1 MWHNV
6 LSRHHDLN
14 LNTKDIMKKI
24 SKILTAVMLCTAL
37 TFTSTTLIYSQND
50 NARTTQNTDDDDD
63 DQDWGWIGLIGL
75 AGLLGL
81 RRRDR
86 DVHHDRDTTVRG
98 TRV

>member
-1 MWHNV
+1 
-6 LSRHHDLN
+6 
-14 LNTKDIMKKI
+14 MKKI

-50 NARTTQNTDDDDD
+50 DARTTQNTDDDDD